1 MGRSPPCLALCN
13 KPRPHA
19 VSGNAPWGFQGSP
32 SALCLCHSLTAGRAV
47 SDGVMFNAEK
57 KMDEAPLG
65 WAPHKVTDCK
75 EPLTWTDGIYQ
86 KLERYP
92 EWKVLIH
99 LA

>member
-1 MGRSPPCLALCN
+1 M
-13 KPRPHA
+13 
-19 VSGNAPWGFQGSP
+19 
-32 SALCLCHSLTAGRAV
+32 